1 MSTERTKKNERQHQP
16 IKDSSKARGV
26 PKKRAKVVAARTVSK
41 TRRAQGRT
49 ASNRTQG
56 TGKPDLILEECSR
69 DELYDMARKRHI
81 PWRCS
86 MGKDQLV
93 KALLGRYY

>member
-1 MSTERTKKNERQHQP
+1 MSTARTKTNERQHQP
-16 IKDSSKARGV
+16 IKGSSKARGV

-41 TRRAQGRT
+41 TRRVQGRT
-49 ASNRTQG
+49 ASNLTQG